1 MYTQIL
7 EMLESIEQVIGL
19 LTTNGYIKAFE
30 THALWGEEKE
40 SINCSGREFSRH
52 YIPNFPKLKKKIFKP
67 SSNITSLYSAYFLK
81 QLWRCQT
88 ILTFLQLITTYHTHT
103 HTQTEAVFKV

>member
-40 SINCSGREFSRH
+40 SINCQEE
-52 YIPNFPKLKKKIFKP
+52 NFKA
-67 SSNITSLYSAYFLK
+67 LYSKFSK
-81 QLWRCQT
+81 
-88 ILTFLQLITTYHTHT
+88 
-103 HTQTEAVFKV
+103 TEKNF

>member
-52 YIPNFPKLKKKIFKP
+52 YIPNFPKLNGKFISVSILGLINVESK
-67 SSNITSLYSAYFLK
+67 NVSLQNKMFN
-81 QLWRCQT
+81 
-88 ILTFLQLITTYHTHT
+88 
-103 HTQTEAVFKV
+103 